1 MQWQQFYPRFLLQQA
16 VPHQRL
22 LPAQARASA
31 VLVLLREGT
40 EGLEVLLTERAAH
53 LKHHPGQ
60 ISFPGGRLEEGE
72 SSWQAAVRESFEE
85 AGVLERNI
93 KALGQL
99 PDYVTGTGFFISPH
113 LALLTND
120 QPLVLQADEVASAF
134 WLPLA
139 ALTAPGALYSE
150 LRQFGPVLHR
160 LYYFPYQHK
169 LIWGATA
176 AVLVNLLQ
184 HTTFLATP
192 PNAVINTDQLQ
203 SGLQCWWLWLE

>member
-1 MQWQQFYPRFLLQQA
+1 MQWPQFYPRFLLQLP

-31 VLVLLREGT
+31 VLVLLREGAQ
-40 EGLEVLLTERAAH
+40 GLEVLLTERAAH

-60 ISFPGGRLEEGE
+60 ISFPGGRIEEGE
-72 SSWQAAVRESFEE
+72 SSWQAALREAFEE
-85 AGVLERNI
+85 TGVLERNI

-113 LALLTND
+113 LALLTKE

-139 ALTAPGALYSE
+139 LLAAPGALYSE

-160 LYYFPYQHK
+160 LYFFPYRQK

-176 AVLVNLLQ
+176 AVLVNLLEQ
-184 HTTFLATP
+184 TA
-192 PNAVINTDQLQ
+192 A
-203 SGLQCWWLWLE
+203 